1 MIKIQLK
8 DGTIKEYEKGVSVN
22 FIAENISSGL
32 ARNIVSASYNG
43 EIVETK
49 SILNNDGKLEFYSWE
64 NIEGKMAFWHSS
76 SHVLAQVLEEFY
88 PGIKLTIGPAIKNG
102 FYYDVDLNNHKISD
116 DDFLKIEKR
125 FIEIC
130 REKHE
135 FKLREVSKKEAEKFY
150 KKKNKK
156 YKL

>member
-49 SILNNDGKLEFYSWE
+49 SILNNDGSW
-64 NIEGKMAFWHSS
+64 NFTVGRILG
-76 SHVLAQVLEEFY
+76 
-88 PGIKLTIGPAIKNG
+88 
-102 FYYDVDLNNHKISD
+102 
-116 DDFLKIEKR
+116 
-125 FIEIC
+125 
-130 REKHE
+130 
-135 FKLREVSKKEAEKFY
+135 
-150 KKKNKK
+150 
-156 YKL
+156 